1 MKNIQLL
8 QKNYSVVIEYISKA
22 LNYSKDNEKTIKYY
36 LLLADAHHALGNFFE
51 EKKALSDLLKIDE
64 KNAMGLY
71 KTGLLYMALHDTK
84 NAEEFLKK
92 ALDINPTLIDAKFNL
107 AVIYENNNK
116 DKAKELYLEILDEE
130 PSYEQAKSALTELT
144 STDY

>member
-1 MKNIQLL
+1 
-8 QKNYSVVIEYISKA
+8 
-22 LNYSKDNEKTIKYY
+22 
-36 LLLADAHHALGNFFE
+36 
-51 EKKALSDLLKIDE
+51 
-64 KNAMGLY
+64 
-71 KTGLLYMALHDTK
+71 MALHDTK